1 MCPPGLSVRCGG
13 DQEAGGGQPQGA
25 RQACGVGRGLT
36 GRPGSTGPGSGPPGF
51 GLHLQGERLC
61 RWRRIIPQPGRYGVW
76 GGGGVWRRRR
86 PGPEPLPSTEP
97 GPWGPVTRAKQLS
110 LQPHER
116 AGLWLPVSFREHPG
130 LYLPGV
136 GWGGSRSGGGSA
148 VGGGRAR
155 TWVTQGGARV
165 EDPAGRAG
173 RAQGSALTPPGHR
186 GATTTRGPHFPPLLG
201 CWQPCPY
208 GGRCDCREGSRK
220 SLGDSRHLFPIVPG
234 APITCGTLSR
244 LRKD

>member
-1 MCPPGLSVRCGG
+1 MCPPGLSVRCRG

-136 GWGGSRSGGGSA
+136 GGGGGGEQEWRGFC
-148 VGGGRAR
+148 GGGGQGQDLGDPRGRSRGRPRWARRPGSGLRAHPP
-155 TWVTQGGARV
+155 G
-165 EDPAGRAG
+165 
-173 RAQGSALTPPGHR
+173 AQGCHHHPGSPFPTVAGLLAAVPSWRAL
-186 GATTTRGPHFPPLLG
+186 
-201 CWQPCPY
+201 
-208 GGRCDCREGSRK
+208 
-220 SLGDSRHLFPIVPG
+220 
-234 APITCGTLSR
+234 
-244 LRKD
+244 

>member
-1 MCPPGLSVRCGG
+1 MEASPRAPARPAGWAEASQGALEAQALDLGPRGSACISRVSVCA
-13 DQEAGGGQPQGA
+13 AGGGLFLSRAGMGFGEEAASGEDGGQAWSPCPA
-25 RQACGVGRGLT
+25 RSLALGDQLPGRSSCHCS
-36 GRPGSTGPGSGPPGF
+36 PMKEQGSGYLFHFGSIPVFTSPG
-51 GLHLQGERLC
+51 
-61 RWRRIIPQPGRYGVW
+61 W
-76 GGGGVWRRRR
+76 GG
-86 PGPEPLPSTEP
+86 
-97 GPWGPVTRAKQLS
+97 
-110 LQPHER
+110 
-116 AGLWLPVSFREHPG
+116 
-130 LYLPGV
+130 
-136 GWGGSRSGGGSA
+136 GGSRSGGGSA

-186 GATTTRGPHFPPLLG
+186 GATTTRGPHFPPLPG
-201 CWQPCPY
+201 CWQPCPH

-234 APITCGTLSR
+234 VPITCRTLSR